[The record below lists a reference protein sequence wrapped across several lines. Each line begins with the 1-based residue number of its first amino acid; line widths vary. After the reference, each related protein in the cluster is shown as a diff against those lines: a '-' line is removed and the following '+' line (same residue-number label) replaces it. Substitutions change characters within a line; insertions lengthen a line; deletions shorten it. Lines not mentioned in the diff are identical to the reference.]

1 MLAWR
6 VLHERL
12 TGRQW
17 TGVALAL
24 GAIVLIVRMIDLTR
38 ISELRDQR
46 HRRNDVG
53 ALEADHR
60 LVHVPDRIGHLERE
74 DGRDFGRSP
83 LPCWHSAS
91 RCRPRARTRSAP
103 SSLSSLVSETLSV

>member
-24 GAIVLIVRMIDLTR
+24 AAIVLIVR
-38 ISELRDQR
+38 
-46 HRRNDVG
+46 G
-53 ALEADHR
+53 
-60 LVHVPDRIGHLERE
+60 
-74 DGRDFGRSP
+74 
-83 LPCWHSAS
+83 
-91 RCRPRARTRSAP
+91 
-103 SSLSSLVSETLSV
+103 

>member
-24 GAIVLIVRMIDLTR
+24 GAIVLIVR
-38 ISELRDQR
+38 
-46 HRRNDVG
+46 G
-53 ALEADHR
+53 
-60 LVHVPDRIGHLERE
+60 
-74 DGRDFGRSP
+74 
-83 LPCWHSAS
+83 
-91 RCRPRARTRSAP
+91 
-103 SSLSSLVSETLSV
+103 